1 LVMTDRD
8 RAVRRAYVWSS
19 RYATIMPLVWA
30 LAVGALWLFVAL
42 NRQDSIAAG
51 IQTAALTLMAGVLEV
66 RAILVR
72 RMTSR
77 AIAENRD

>member
-1 LVMTDRD
+1 VTDPD
-8 RAVRRAYVWSS
+8 RAEFRRAYEWSS
-19 RYATIMPLVWA
+19 RYATIVPLVWA
-30 LAVGALWLFVAL
+30 LAIGALWLLVAL
-42 NRQDSIAAG
+42 DRQDSIAAG

-77 AIAENRD
+77 AIAEDQN